1 MRKQRAAAHERERG
15 KIFQWILSLC
25 IFAAFTVLLFV
36 PPTPYPG
43 ANGANL
49 ISLALAA
56 MKGTLEGSALAYTAV
71 YVMIAAYAVL
81 LACTVAAFFC
91 KRGGALAYN
100 AFKSLVMTAAFLFFA
115 IALMQSAGLN
125 IPALFYD
132 PRTLIAVNAVT
143 FGLIA
148 AFLSLAVC
156 SFCAYRGRGGL
167 KLAAAL
173 IALSFFALGNL
184 PFLEGYTLFDLFGK
198 VTLAG
203 GPLQEAAALLF
214 RILAWASFANLAL
227 ALIGM
232 VVPRT
237 ATAAL
242 IRAALHFALAG
253 TALVVLGFAAGWNAL
268 PQYSGTLAY
277 TALALAQLLFAAVT
291 LGVLRKRNAP
301 AQSGAEG
308 AAPPPAAAKQAP
320 ARRAPQEGYE
330 AGMRAAV
337 SELLEEERR
346 AAGDIRDEF
355 LDELSDGERREF
367 CDLFIDRI
375 YGDSLPCYRPGEDN
389 AAFFRTVFIRL
400 GKYRDVISDDL
411 LEKLYERSQH
421 PAGL

>member
-1 MRKQRAAAHERERG
+1 MENMRKQRAAAHERERG
-15 KIFQWILSLC
+15 EIFQWILSLC
-25 IFAAFTVLLFV
+25 IFAAFAVLLFV
-36 PPTPYPG
+36 PPVPHPQADG
-43 ANGANL
+43 AGIAA
-49 ISLALAA
+49 LALAA

-115 IALMQSAGLN
+115 VALMQSAGLN
-125 IPALFYD
+125 IPAVFYD

-173 IALSFFALGNL
+173 IAPLLFRFWEAS
-184 PFLEGYTLFDLFGK
+184 PFWEGYTLFDLFGK

-232 VVPRT
+232 
-237 ATAAL
+237 A
-242 IRAALHFALAG
+242 RAAHG
-253 TALVVLGFAAGWNAL
+253 DRR
-268 PQYSGTLAY
+268 PS
-277 TALALAQLLFAAVT
+277 
-291 LGVLRKRNAP
+291 
-301 AQSGAEG
+301 S
-308 AAPPPAAAKQAP
+308 
-320 ARRAPQEGYE
+320 ARRCTLPW
-330 AGMRAAV
+330 RA
-337 SELLEEERR
+337 RR
-346 AAGDIRDEF
+346 
-355 LDELSDGERREF
+355 S
-367 CDLFIDRI
+367 
-375 YGDSLPCYRPGEDN
+375 S
-389 AAFFRTVFIRL
+389 
-400 GKYRDVISDDL
+400 S
-411 LEKLYERSQH
+411 
-421 PAGL
+421 

>member
-15 KIFQWILSLC
+15 EIFQWILSLC
-25 IFAAFTVLLFV
+25 IFAAFAVLLFV
-36 PPTPYPG
+36 PPVPHPQADG
-43 ANGANL
+43 AGIAA
-49 ISLALAA
+49 LALAA

-115 IALMQSAGLN
+115 VALMQSAGLN
-125 IPALFYD
+125 IPAVFYD

-173 IALSFFALGNL
+173 IALSFFALGSL

-232 VVPRT
+232 AVPRT

-421 PAGL
+421 PAGQ

>member
-1 MRKQRAAAHERERG
+1 MLESKDLQIHFPMSGLLGGTRRSNAYGSSVEFADYREYTPGDDLRRIDWNLYARFEKLYLRLTVDERQLHHRIYIDSSASMAWG
-15 KIFQWILSLC
+15 GPS
-25 IFAAFTVLLFV
+25 
-36 PPTPYPG
+36 
-43 ANGANL
+43 
-49 ISLALAA
+49 
-56 MKGTLEGSALAYTAV
+56 KGQMA
-71 YVMIAAYAVL
+71 
-81 LACTVAAFFC
+81 
-91 KRGGALAYN
+91 
-100 AFKSLVMTAAFLFFA
+100 
-115 IALMQSAGLN
+115 
-125 IPALFYD
+125 
-132 PRTLIAVNAVT
+132 
-143 FGLIA
+143 
-148 AFLSLAVC
+148 
-156 SFCAYRGRGGL
+156 L

-173 IALSFFALGNL
+173 IALSFFALGSL

-232 VVPRT
+232 VVPHT

-301 AQSGAEG
+301 AESGAEG
-308 AAPPPAAAKQAP
+308 AAPPPAAPKQAP
-320 ARRAPQEGYE
+320 ARRATQEGYG

-355 LDELSDGERREF
+355 LDELTDGERREF

-375 YGDSLPCYRPGEDN
+375 YGESLPCYRPGEDN